1 MIIRDL
7 EDADVAAVT
16 AIYGRAVLE
25 GLGTFARVPPAAE
38 EMARRVAG
46 VRAHAL
52 PYLVADSGGE
62 VLAYAYASLFRPRW
76 GYRFTV
82 EDSVY
87 VAPTAQGRG
96 LGRALLAELIGR
108 CEAMGFRQMLAV
120 IGDSGNAASIGLHR
134 ALGFAD
140 AGLARSVGHKQGRW
154 VDIVIMQRPL
164 GHGDD
169 APPDGPGLKLPED

>member
-7 EDADVAAVT
+7 EDADLAAVT

-25 GLGTFARVPPAAE
+25 GLGSFARVPPAAE
-38 EMARRVAG
+38 EMARRAAG

-52 PYLVADSGGE
+52 PWLVAEEGGE

-87 VAPTAQGRG
+87 VAPAAQGRG
-96 LGRALLAELIGR
+96 LGRGLLAELIGR

-140 AGLARSVGHKQGRW
+140 AGVARSVGHKQDRW
-154 VDIVIMQRPL
+154 VDIVILQRAL
-164 GHGDD
+164 GHGDET
-169 APPDGPGLKLPED
+169 APDGPGLKLPED